1 MAIAALILGILGG
14 LFGLMLA
21 LFGYGMA
28 SIAGAVGIG
37 GAAFFKLI
45 MIIIPIAAI
54 VGGALSIAKPLIAGI
69 LMLVSAVLVLLVFGF
84 NGFTFLSV
92 LLTGIGGVLAI
103 VASQNSPQQSAAT

>member
-28 SIAGAVGIG
+28 SIAGAAGVG
-37 GAAFFKLI
+37 GAGLFKLI
-45 MIIIPIAAI
+45 MIVIPIAAI

-103 VASQNSPQQSAAT
+103 VASQNAPERSPAA